1 MKIVKMKNQ
10 NGDLQSRIPESDI
23 PYHLKNG
30 WCLVDN
36 EPQGKP
42 ETKKKSM
49 KPKVEEPKVE
59 VDLDLDLTEEN
70 E

>member
-1 MKIVKMKNQ
+1 MKTVKMKNG
-10 NGDLQSRIPESDI
+10 NGDLYPRIPESDVS
-23 PYHLKNG
+23 YHLKNG
-30 WCLVDN
+30 WSLVDN
-36 EPQGKP
+36 NTQDKP

-49 KPKVEEPKVE
+49 KPKVEEPTVE